1 MVGDR
6 GHSTVTELMMIFDFL
21 SPFRNLGVQRNLHLI
36 VLLEREEDA
45 YWTGLLDQYPA
56 LYRNAEL
63 RWCPVPSDHPQM
75 VESIQGICKLID
87 CSGSNIPP
95 YAVEVLSSVEPWS
108 RSPLRLLQF
117 IKTFTGLHSKTAHS
131 ISSRCDVLKVSV
143 VQTTT
148 IITDNVFQF
157 INPIN

>member
-1 MVGDR
+1 
-6 GHSTVTELMMIFDFL
+6 MMIFDFL

-87 CSGSNIPP
+87 CSGSNIPQ

-131 ISSRCDVLKVSV
+131 ISSRCNVLKVSV

-148 IITDNVFQF
+148 TITDNVFQF